1 MSQVYDSFGVP
12 QGFQAAGTYSGLCSS
27 RVKLDVAMIV
37 SRRDCSIVTDTQ
49 QGMTARSG
57 KVLVLHMGRLFLT
70 GSAASRFQRKSVR
83 LSAPVSMK
91 RRLQSLSS
99 PAVPRA
105 SISVRLS

>member
-1 MSQVYDSFGVP
+1 MSQVYDNFGVP

-57 KVLVLHMGRLFLT
+57 KVLVLHNGMALPEGLRGREISEEVCQAVGT
-70 GSAASRFQRKSVR
+70 CIEEAPASVALVASGAKGQYFR
-83 LSAPVSMK
+83 P
-91 RRLQSLSS
+91 SS
-99 PAVPRA
+99 
-105 SISVRLS
+105 